1 LTALLI
7 LNPVA
12 GEDAAAGYLAHILSR
27 LTPRFGV
34 IDVAITAKG
43 GDATSRA
50 REAVA
55 SGCEYLFVAGGD
67 GTLHEALNG
76 VAAVEG
82 GFDRVT
88 LGLLPLGTG
97 NDFANA
103 INIPADPEA
112 ALELIRQAKARK
124 FDVGR
129 LDDRVFINVSAGGF
143 VADVSDAVDPSLKTL
158 AGRFAYLI
166 GGAKV
171 LLQAEPFTCHVNG
184 REQSCLMFAVCNA
197 PMFGGGR
204 LIAPD
209 AIPDDGAL
217 DVCMVGAMSLLEF
230 VGLLR
235 RVANGS
241 HVTDARV
248 TYFVAREVHLLFDR
262 ELRVNA
268 DGEVF
273 SATSCRYDVLAG
285 AARILA
291 P

>member
-1 LTALLI
+1 MSAVLI

-12 GEDAAAGYLAHILSR
+12 GEDAAPEYLTHILAKLS
-27 LTPRFGV
+27 PRFGV
-34 IDVAITAKG
+34 VDVAITAKG
-43 GDATSRA
+43 GDASLAA

-55 SGCEYLFVAGGD
+55 SGCEYLFIAGGD
-67 GTLHEALNG
+67 GTLNEALNG
-76 VAAVEG
+76 VAAVEA

-103 INIPADPEA
+103 INIPAEPDA
-112 ALELIRQAKARK
+112 ALDLLVTATARK

-143 VADVSDAVDPSLKTL
+143 VADVSDAVDSSLKSL

-171 LLQAEPFTCHVNG
+171 LLGAEPFECHVNG
-184 REQSCLMFAVCNA
+184 RARSCLMFAVCNA

-209 AIPDDGAL
+209 AAPDDGAL
-217 DVCMVGAMSLLEF
+217 DVCLVGAMSLLEF

-235 RVANGS
+235 RVASGS
-241 HVTDARV
+241 HVTDERV
-248 TYFVAREVHLLFDR
+248 TYFAAREVDLAFDR
-262 ELRVNA
+262 EVRVNT

-273 SATSCRYDVLAG
+273 SAASCHYGVLAG
-285 AARILA
+285 AARVLA

>member
-1 LTALLI
+1 MSAVLI

-12 GEDAAAGYLAHILSR
+12 GEDTAPEYLTDILAK

-34 IDVAITAKG
+34 VDVAITAKG
-43 GDATSRA
+43 GDASLAA

-67 GTLHEALNG
+67 GTLNEALNG
-76 VAAVEG
+76 VAAVEA

-88 LGLLPLGTG
+88 IGLLPLGTG

-103 INIPADPEA
+103 INIPAEPGA
-112 ALELIRQAKARK
+112 ALDLLVTATARQ

-143 VADVSDAVDPSLKTL
+143 VADVSDAVDSSLKSL

-171 LLQAEPFTCHVNG
+171 LLGAEPFECQVNG
-184 REQSCLMFAVCNA
+184 RAQSCLMFAVCNA

-204 LIAPD
+204 LIAPH
-209 AIPDDGAL
+209 AVPDDGAL
-217 DVCMVGAMSLLEF
+217 DVCLVGAMSLLEF

-235 RVANGS
+235 RVASGS
-241 HVTDARV
+241 HVTDERV
-248 TYFVAREVHLLFDR
+248 TYFAAREVDLAFDR
-262 ELRVNA
+262 EVRVNT

-273 SATSCRYDVLAG
+273 SAASCHYGVLAG
-285 AARILA
+285 AARVLA